1 MRLIEDDDA
10 VEVAPQPVDDLS
22 DPGALALALGRAQRG
37 IGGEEDG
44 IAQLNGGT
52 LPVLRERDDVAL
64 GATEGGPVAH
74 RVLDQLVGLG
84 DPERPAPALEPVV
97 EDDPGDLAALA
108 GPGAVAQ
115 EPAAPEA
122 HGAWRPGVDRAH
134 RIERLVDRVVAGKE
148 TRMGLAQIEQ
158 GDRKST
164 RLNSSP

>member
-52 LPVLRERDDVAL
+52 LPVMRERDDVAL

-84 DPERPAPALEPVV
+84 DPERPAPALEPVG

-108 GPGAVAQ
+108 GPGPVPP
-115 EPAAPEA
+115 EPHPPET
-122 HGAWRPGVDRAH
+122 
-134 RIERLVDRVVAGKE
+134 E
-148 TRMGLAQIEQ
+148 TPR
-158 GDRKST
+158 T
-164 RLNSSP
+164 

>member
-1 MRLIEDDDA
+1 M
-10 VEVAPQPVDDLS
+10 
-22 DPGALALALGRAQRG
+22 
-37 IGGEEDG
+37 
-44 IAQLNGGT
+44 
-52 LPVLRERDDVAL
+52 RERDDVAL

-134 RIERLVDRVVAGKE
+134 RIERLVDRVVAGKA
-148 TRMGLAQIEQ
+148 TRMGLARI
-158 GDRKST
+158 DRKST
-164 RLNSSP
+164 RQNSNHQCTT